1 MGKNKKKIKGGSDRG
16 EAETRG
22 ACKSLRKIQKLRILR
37 VRILIRRMQEDHP
50 LESKMNPFDPEKL
63 FLNSS
68 ARASA
73 SRTLKQISVFRKLFL
88 SDREI
93 GWE

>member
-1 MGKNKKKIKGGSDRG
+1 
-16 EAETRG
+16 
-22 ACKSLRKIQKLRILR
+22 
-37 VRILIRRMQEDHP
+37 MQEDHP

-68 ARASA
+68 ARESA
-73 SRTLKQISVFRKLFL
+73 IRTLKQISVFRKLFL
-88 SDREI
+88 SDREF